1 MRTEIGSYHKLLQ
14 LLGRLSVQFLVW
26 KSMNMKFY
34 DTQVDNQSI
43 GSHTSEKWVLQAW
56 HPFEKK
62 LN

>member
-1 MRTEIGSYHKLLQ
+1 MRTEIGSSHKLLK
-14 LLGRLSVQFLVW
+14 LLGRLSVQFLLW

-43 GSHTSEKWVLQAW
+43 NSHTSEKWVLQDR